1 LIIYLSVQFMPLLFI
16 YLLVLKELLNSI
28 KGAST
33 AASQRLTHVSIQQ
46 RHKV

>member
-1 LIIYLSVQFMPLLFI
+1 LLF
-16 YLLVLKELLNSI
+16 LKVVKCC